1 MFCIILTGLCM
12 PFGASPAL
20 IKSSSPLFRRGLLI
34 AFCVAGIPVLLFG
47 QLSVDPVPQT
57 LRQYVEN
64 PSQPYEQAIEFYE
77 QGLYIEALQLL
88 DALSV
93 FAETEDQAEAAA
105 AFAVRIRFQLDPLES
120 APLIRAF
127 SRHYPR
133 SPFGL
138 ELNRELGHRLWKT
151 AQNHTSSPSVSVQ
164 RGYEAFT
171 EARSFPGD
179 NQAYAQLIYW
189 QAEASTDMGKNDQAR
204 THYIELA
211 DLYPAD
217 EHAPNALYAAGRLH
231 LTDEQFS
238 QAAAVFERLRK
249 DYEFHPITRR
259 IGTALGESYYQ
270 QREFARAAKA
280 FIDAIPYLDGEEI
293 DKAVY
298 LAAESFNA
306 EGNYKDATQY
316 YLQFINR
323 TKGKPSERLAHFGL
337 GWVYHKQS
345 IYHWAAR
352 SFGIAAGYPEQLP
365 SRIVSSDELNPLTRE
380 TISEGDVDEFNRK
393 ALYYT
398 AVNAKLS
405 NRYDLAIQ
413 RFREFAIRY
422 TGALYDG
429 GMFIGGGYRPGV
441 FAEEGAFE
449 HAVTAFE
456 MGLFA
461 EAIEVLTPIV
471 RNLDQMKRPG
481 ELLTFLGEVYFA
493 NGEYTSA
500 LQAFEMAESMTTLDP
515 EVKIQARFQKAWVQ
529 YSNQAYVQAQ
539 PLFESVAR
547 QNPSSPL
554 AAEAL
559 FWSADSYFQTR
570 SYGPSAQQF
579 AEFIRRF
586 PDHEFIGAASYALAW
601 SHFMAGEFE
610 QVIDPMTLFLQRY
623 DPPPIALFP
632 YDTDARLRLGDA
644 FFALG
649 RYEQAI
655 ETYQMVYGAEP
666 AGDYAM
672 FQVANSMYRMGRL
685 EEAVGEFKKLL
696 RIYPFTFVREQAL
709 YNIGYIYLTA
719 GQYDMAVT
727 EFENLINRVPDP
739 EWAARAQFAIGDAY
753 YNSGKY
759 VESVQAYE
767 TVLQKYPRSGYVI
780 EAINGIQYAQLSA
793 GEDDNST
800 QILQQFLDSHP
811 STSTADRLR
820 FRKAENRLQSGDY
833 TGAVAEFQDYIRITN
848 QTERLPDAWSNIAD
862 ARMRLENPQGAQ
874 QAWLRIVEEFP
885 ESEQAAFALAS
896 LGRVSFELRE
906 FEKSLDYFT
915 QLEAKGSRYIQES
928 GVGKGRALLELGQT
942 DPAETEFKRVLE
954 INEGNSAARNGM
966 ARVAITRQEYDQARE
981 ILLPV
986 ASQGIS
992 ETGAEAQ
999 FLIGQSFRLEGRNE
1013 EALTAFSN
1021 VQVLHEAFGEWV
1033 GQALY
1038 EMAAIHIL
1046 EGRPGDARE
1055 LLKDLIENYNGT
1067 VAANQAKNLLE
1078 SVD

>member
-1 MFCIILTGLCM
+1 M
-12 PFGASPAL
+12 PAAVSAFVASL
-20 IKSSSPLFRRGLLI
+20 I
-34 AFCVAGIPVLLFG
+34 
-47 QLSVDPVPQT
+47 LSVLQIDLAQAQQSINSEPQT
-57 LRQYVEN
+57 LVGFLQNPTSAYQKAVEL
-64 PSQPYEQAIEFYE
+64 YEK
-77 QGLYIEALQLL
+77 GLYLEALQLFEKL
-88 DALSV
+88 AAPRSGVLKTSRPSLSV
-93 FAETEDQAEAAA
+93 SPSEGDQDGRITADLAEAAT
-105 AFAVRIRFQLDPLES
+105 AFAIRIRFQLDPTET
-120 APLIRAF
+120 APLVRNF
-127 SRHYPR
+127 SREFPG
-133 SPFGL
+133 SSFGL
-138 ELNRELGHRLWKT
+138 ELNQELGHFLWDAGRLER
-151 AQNHTSSPSVSVQ
+151 A
-164 RGYEAFT
+164 YEAFT
-171 EARSFPGD
+171 EARDFPGTD
-179 NQAYAQLIYW
+179 EQLAEIIYW
-189 QAEASTDMGKNDQAR
+189 QAETSADLGNHDQAR
-204 THYIELA
+204 TRYIELA
-211 DLYPAD
+211 DLYPAG

-231 LTDEQFS
+231 LADEQFS
-238 QAAAVFERLRK
+238 EAATVFERLRA

-270 QREFARAAKA
+270 QREFSRAAQA
-280 FIDAIPYLDGEEI
+280 FIDAIPYLEGEEI

-306 EGNYKDATQY
+306 EGNYKDATRY

-323 TKGKPSERLAHFGL
+323 TEGKPSERLAHYGL

-365 SRIVSSDELNPLTRE
+365 SRIVSEEELSPLTQE
-380 TISEGDVDEFNRK
+380 AIPDGDVEEFNRK

-413 RFREFAIRY
+413 RFREFAIRF

-429 GMFIGGGYRPGV
+429 GMYIGGGYRPGV
-441 FAEEGAFE
+441 FAEEAAFE

-456 MGLFA
+456 MGLYA
-461 EAIEVLTPIV
+461 EAIEVMMPLA
-471 RNLDQMKRPG
+471 RNLDQLRRPG
-481 ELLTFLGEVYFA
+481 EFLTFLGEVYFA

-500 LQAFEMAESMTTLDP
+500 LQTFELAESMTSLDP

-529 YSNQAYVQAQ
+529 YSNQAYQQAQ

-547 QNPSSPL
+547 QNPNSPL

-570 SYGPSAQQF
+570 NYGPAADQF

-586 PDHEFIGAASYALAW
+586 PSHEFIGAASYALAW
-601 SHFMAGEFE
+601 SHFMAGDFE
-610 QVIDPMTLFLQRY
+610 RVIEPMTLFLQRY

-644 FFALG
+644 YFALG

-655 ETYQMVYGAEP
+655 ETYQIVYGAEP

-672 FQVANSMYRMGRL
+672 FQVANSLYRMGRL
-685 EEAVGEFKKLL
+685 EDAVSEFKKLL

-719 GQYDMAVT
+719 GQYEQAVT
-727 EFENLINRVPDP
+727 EFENLISRVPDP

-753 YNSGKY
+753 YNSGQY
-759 VESVQAYE
+759 AESVAAYE
-767 TVLQKYPRSGYVI
+767 KVLQNYPRSSYVI

-800 QILQQFLDSHP
+800 QILQNFLDTHP

-820 FRKAENRLQSGDY
+820 FRKAENRLQAGDY

-862 ARMRLENPQGAQ
+862 ARMRLEDPKGAQ
-874 QAWLRIVEEFP
+874 EAWLRIVEEFP
-885 ESEQAAFALAS
+885 ASEQAAFALAS
-896 LGRVSFELRE
+896 LGRVTYETGE
-906 FEKSLDYFT
+906 FEQSLEYFV
-915 QLEAKGSRYIQES
+915 QLESKGDRYTQES
-928 GVGKGRALLELGQT
+928 GVGKGRALLELNQV
-942 DPAETEFKRVLE
+942 DEAEAEFEKVLAL
-954 INEGNSAARNGM
+954 NPTNSAARNGM
-966 ARVAITRQEYDQARE
+966 GRVAIARQEFELARE
-981 ILLPV
+981 TLSPV

-999 FLIGQSFRLEGRNE
+999 FLIGQSYRLEGRNA
-1013 EALTAFSN
+1013 EAMEAYTN
-1021 VQVLHEAFGEWV
+1021 VRVLHEAFGEWV
-1033 GQALY
+1033 GQAMY
-1038 EMAAIHIL
+1038 EMAALHII

-1055 LLKDLIENYNGT
+1055 LLNELIENYQGT
-1067 VAANQAKNLLE
+1067 VAAGQAARLLQ
-1078 SVD
+1078 SVE